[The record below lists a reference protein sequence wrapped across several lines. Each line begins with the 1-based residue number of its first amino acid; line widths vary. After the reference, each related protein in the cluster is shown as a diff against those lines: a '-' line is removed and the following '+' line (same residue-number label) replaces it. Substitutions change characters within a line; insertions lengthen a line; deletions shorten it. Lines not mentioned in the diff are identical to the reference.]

1 MAFLK
6 SVVAKSNTT
15 TNKLGTNS
23 HTLHMCCQNFTCWTY
38 SSAVPASST
47 NRTSSEFTFWR
58 HLNCVC
64 TKVKTWHVIFIIE
77 NKFICTQYTGVQ
89 NNYVFT
95 VQALQPISTC
105 IGVYNQASTGSK
117 EFQDPG
123 AHGTCKNILSL
134 LCKHYNLYLSLYLH
148 TIKLQQVLR
157 NYKIPA
163 HGPCK
168 IIPSL
173 LYRDYN
179 LYLSVQVCTIKLQ
192 QVLRN
197 SKIPAHGPCKI
208 ILSLLCRHYNLYLFP
223 YLNTI
228 KQK

>member
-1 MAFLK
+1 MAFFK

-47 NRTSSEFTFWR
+47 NCTSSEFTFWR

-95 VQALQPISTC
+95 VQALQPISTS
-105 IGVYNQASTGSK
+105 IGV
-117 EFQDPG
+117 
-123 AHGTCKNILSL
+123 
-134 LCKHYNLYLSLYLH
+134 
-148 TIKLQQVLR
+148 
-157 NYKIPA
+157 
-163 HGPCK
+163 
-168 IIPSL
+168 
-173 LYRDYN
+173 
-179 LYLSVQVCTIKLQ
+179 
-192 QVLRN
+192 
-197 SKIPAHGPCKI
+197 SKIFC
-208 ILSLLCRHYNLYLFP
+208 HYCASITTYIYP
-223 YLNTI
+223 YTCIQSSFNRF
-228 KQK
+228 